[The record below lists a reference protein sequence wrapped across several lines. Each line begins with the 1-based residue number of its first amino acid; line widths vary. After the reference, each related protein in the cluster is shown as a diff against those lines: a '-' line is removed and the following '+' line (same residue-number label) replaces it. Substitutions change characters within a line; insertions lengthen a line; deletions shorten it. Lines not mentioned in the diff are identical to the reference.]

1 MKNVYNISVMAKKVA
16 SKQPQAHLDDA
27 HPVNQSIKHVHNKQI
42 LIAVAKIVLV
52 DLTLI
57 LAGVLIYAL
66 NKSAVDGQINPTDL
80 ATLGVF
86 VALVG
91 LTGLATSILFIFIVG
106 GIALYKKH
114 VLKLANTKAASQA
127 VNNGLSAAS
136 AI

>member
-1 MKNVYNISVMAKKVA
+1 MAKKVA

-66 NKSAVDGQINPTDL
+66 NKSAVKDQINNTEL
-80 ATLGVF
+80 VTLGVF